1 MQTGTPQFAVV
12 SIFPDLVMQPYR
24 FYKSIS
30 FYQLR
35 ESSWFYSIRI
45 CPQSDENWWVSRQH
59 PSAEVNEMM
68 GLRNLIGT
76 YVACWLMML
85 FWLGRFLAAER
96 NIWTC
101 WIIHEIWKSF
111 HAIKNAGID
120 YKQTSSDSRVFA
132 SVELRKGS
140 WDPGRDQNGSQIGE
154 EWKGRNPEQR
164 KGGTK
169 PWRTWRTQAKT
180 KGRAS
185 WFILCWVTAMFF
197 FWWGGVADDDCFV
210 HWVVSVGVYPTKT

>member
-1 MQTGTPQFAVV
+1 MTMV
-12 SIFPDLVMQPYR
+12 L
-24 FYKSIS
+24 
-30 FYQLR
+30 
-35 ESSWFYSIRI
+35 
-45 CPQSDENWWVSRQH
+45 SRQH

-68 GLRNLIGT
+68 GLSNLIGT

-197 FWWGGVADDDCFV
+197 FWWGGLPMMIALC
-210 HWVVSVGVYPTKT
+210 TE